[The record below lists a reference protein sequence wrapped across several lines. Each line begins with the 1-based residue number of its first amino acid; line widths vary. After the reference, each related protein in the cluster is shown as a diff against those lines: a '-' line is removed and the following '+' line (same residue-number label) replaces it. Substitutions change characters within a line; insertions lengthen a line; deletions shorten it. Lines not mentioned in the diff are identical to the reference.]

1 MTEVLGPPPAHLNR
15 HPRLGEWI
23 EISQGSIAVRTG
35 KVELGQGI
43 GSAMALIAA
52 EEMWVAPETIKV
64 LPVSTDRSPNEDYT
78 SGSFSV
84 SQGGQAI
91 RAAAAAA
98 RSILIEAAEA
108 RFGPDCDVIV
118 QGIIRAGDQQL
129 GYTDVLGPEA
139 LARTIVQI
147 PLRGGPAPAAEL
159 ARIDM
164 PAKLA
169 GAPAYLQDIVLPGM
183 LHGRPVRPPGAPRRL
198 LRFDDARAAR
208 TPHLIK
214 IVRDGD
220 FLGVIA
226 SREEAAVRAA
236 ALLAADCAWDPPTLP
251 PAQDPDW
258 LTHHARAGALA
269 YERGSA
275 IAPNARPTLSAT
287 YRKPYLAH
295 ASIGPS
301 CALAR
306 TDEHGRLE
314 VWSHTQ
320 GVFPLRRELAAI
332 LGQPEETIVV
342 RHAEGAGCYG
352 HNGAEDAALDSALL
366 SAHVDGRPV
375 RVQWSRADEFG
386 NEPYG
391 PAMQVRL
398 EASLDETGLVR
409 HWRHDVWSNGH
420 TSRPGRGSGLNLIAA
435 AERSCADALS
445 GPMDPP
451 LPYGG
456 SLRNAVP
463 LYAFPNV
470 QVVQHLVEETPVRV
484 SALRSLGAFANVF
497 AIESFVDELA
507 AAAGEDPL
515 EFRLK
520 HLDDPRAQAVLV
532 AAADHVGFRSR
543 SADGRAL
550 GLGFAQYKNAGAY
563 CAAVAELD
571 AAAPLGV
578 GRLTLAVEAG
588 RIVSHDGAAN
598 QIEGGAMQAAS
609 WTLKEAVPLAGEGRP
624 RSWSDYP
631 VIRFS
636 EAPRIEVI
644 LLDRPDLPSV
654 GVGECAQGPVAAA
667 IANAFSAGF
676 EMRVRDLPIS
686 RERVLEGMTG

>member
-1 MTEVLGPPPAHLNR
+1 VADILGPPPAHLSR

-23 EISQGSIAVRTG
+23 EISQGSIVIKSG
-35 KVELGQGI
+35 KVELGQGV

-52 EEMWVAPETIKV
+52 EELWVAPESIKV

-78 SGSFSV
+78 SGSFSI
-84 SQGGQAI
+84 SQGGQSI

-98 RSILIEAAEA
+98 RSLLLEVAEA
-108 RFGPDCDVIV
+108 RFGPDHDAIV
-118 QGIIRAGDQQL
+118 EGVIRAGNQQV
-129 GYTDVLGPEA
+129 GYADVLGPDA
-139 LARTIVQI
+139 LARTIVDI
-147 PLRGGPAPAAEL
+147 PVRGGPAPAADL

-169 GAPAYLQDIVLPGM
+169 GAPAYLQDIELPGM

-198 LRFDDARAAR
+198 LQFDDARAAA
-208 TPHLIK
+208 TPHLVK

-226 SREEAAVRAA
+226 SREEAAVQAA
-236 ALLAADCAWDPPTLP
+236 ERLAADCAWDAPTTPPL
-251 PAQDPDW
+251 QDRDW
-258 LTHHARAGALA
+258 LTRYARAALA
-269 YERGSA
+269 YTRGSNA
-275 IAPNARPTLSAT
+275 VTNARPTLCAT

-306 TDEHGRLE
+306 TDAQGCLE

-332 LGQPEETIVV
+332 LGRPEDTIVV

-352 HNGAEDAALDSALL
+352 HNGAEDAALDAVLL

-398 EASLDETGLVR
+398 EASLDEAGRVQ

-420 TSRPGRGSGLNLIAA
+420 TARPGRGAGLSLIAA
-435 AERSCADALS
+435 AERSCADTLN

-470 QVVQHLVEETPVRV
+470 QVMQHLVEEVPVRV

-507 AAAGEDPL
+507 ATVGEDPL
-515 EFRLK
+515 DFRLK
-520 HLDDPRAQAVLV
+520 HLDDARARAVLT
-532 AAADHVGFRSR
+532 ALADHVRWRSR
-543 SADGRAL
+543 AADGRAL

-578 GRLTLAVEAG
+578 ARLMLAVEAG
-588 RIVSHDGAAN
+588 RIVSRDGAAN
-598 QIEGGAMQAAS
+598 QIEGGAMQAVS
-609 WTLKEAVPLAGEGRP
+609 WTLKEAVPLAGDGRP

-636 EAPRIEVI
+636 ETPRIEVI

-676 EMRVRDLPIS
+676 EVRVRDLPVTA
-686 RERVLEGMTG
+686 EHVLEGMNG